1 MSTNCTCHTWWC
13 CPPLP
18 PASGG
23 TRNHQCPLGTG
34 PGGERDLREG
44 GQGLGSQ
51 LQLPQGEGEGH
62 PRAGPCGEETVAL
75 QSSSWHSPSL
85 PHCRGLCT
93 RRQTHK
99 LKLVL
104 ETEISSGPSR
114 RYCSACVHVPCPVPI
129 LCYLPCSKLR
139 SSARQQRRDQRPRP
153 AESRSCRGENRRCG
167 PSSRAS
173 SGHEPHMI
181 PLHTQARDAQA
192 RERAAEERGRHLEEQ
207 RCV

>member
-1 MSTNCTCHTWWC
+1 MACDWSALMISVFSSMSSGSF
-13 CPPLP
+13 LP
-18 PASGG
+18 FCSGFSCSG
-23 TRNHQCPLGTG
+23 FSCSGFSCSGYG
-34 PGGERDLREG
+34 PGGERDLGEG

-114 RYCSACVHVPCPVPI
+114 RYCNACVRIPCPVPI

-139 SSARQQRRDQRPRP
+139 SSARQ
-153 AESRSCRGENRRCG
+153 
-167 PSSRAS
+167 
-173 SGHEPHMI
+173 
-181 PLHTQARDAQA
+181 
-192 RERAAEERGRHLEEQ
+192 
-207 RCV
+207 